1 MQIIKI
7 ILLTLSLLPLGV
19 IVSAQ
24 SDYEV
29 RLQAETDIDWK
40 SKPLMEVIKLLEEE
54 YKIQFLFNPND
65 AENEKISISENEITL
80 NELLTKIFEQTNLEY
95 KIENDVVV
103 IYKSK
108 SLGSQQQ
115 SPRAI
120 KHTINGYL
128 TDRESTES
136 LIGASVYLKGTN
148 IGTTTNEYGFYSFS
162 IPEGEMTL
170 VFSYIGYED
179 EVTDINLVEDKTL
192 DISLGFGSQLEEV
205 VILAE
210 EAKEDIQIRGQ
221 MSQFNVPVEK
231 LKTIPVIFGEEDV
244 LKSMQMLPG
253 IKSGVEG
260 SSGIY
265 VRGGSQD
272 QNLILLDGV
281 PVYNPAHALG
291 IFSIFNTD
299 AIKSVTLTKGG
310 FPARF
315 GGRLS
320 SVVDIRM
327 KEGNLNEWNGDLSIG
342 LISSKMTVS
351 GPVISDKTSILL
363 SARRT
368 YADLILKQVVGDN
381 GSQQIDPSLYF
392 YDLNGKIQHKIN
404 AKHRVYLSG
413 YFGKDKFGATY
424 IEPNVDQE
432 TTAQWGNQIGA
443 LRWNYEINNKLFAN
457 TTLTYSNYNINTLR
471 SYENIVDQDSTIFIS
486 DYNTGIVDFGGKI
499 DFDYIPTPGHYIK
512 WGAGMIRHRYNP
524 GANQSIQ
531 RTSEINTDIGTQADE
546 ILSTEINIYA
556 EDELTVG
563 RLKANIGLHFS
574 GFFVQDEF
582 YKSLQPRLGL
592 RYLASDKLSFKAAFS
607 TMYQYINLLAS
618 ETINLPSDLWVPST
632 KNIKPQESWL
642 AAVGVATSI
651 GPLELEVEAYYK
663 GMENVLSYKEG
674 ATFLAD
680 NVVNWEDKVTSGNGE
695 SYGAEIFLQKS
706 EGRLTGW
713 VGYTLSWTNR
723 QFDDINGGEKYPF
736 RYDRRHDASIVMSYD
751 INEKIKLSANWIYGT
766 GEAVT
771 LAQYTIAT
779 FDNFSDRIRYYDQ
792 GGDKNSFRM
801 SPSHRL
807 DWSISFEKQKKRFQR
822 TWVIGF
828 YNSYYRKNPF
838 FVSLEKQIEDG
849 VIVGKRIKEHS
860 LLPIIPSVSYQLS
873 F

>member
-1 MQIIKI
+1 M
-7 ILLTLSLLPLGV
+7 ILLVPLGNL
-19 IVSAQ
+19 SYAQ
-24 SDYEV
+24 INYEV
-29 RLQAETDIDWK
+29 KLEEETDIDWK
-40 SKPLMEVIKLLEEE
+40 EKPLLEVIKFLEDE
-54 YKIQFLFNPND
+54 YNIQFLFNPND
-65 AENEKISISENEITL
+65 ARDQKINISAQNISL
-80 NELLTKIFEQTNLEY
+80 KELLTKVFDQTDLSF
-95 KIENDVVV
+95 KIEDDEVV

-108 SLGSQQQ
+108 SIGQIDR
-115 SPRAI
+115 SPKII

-128 TDRESTES
+128 RDKETTES
-136 LIGASVYLKGTN
+136 LIGASIYVNGTSV
-148 IGTTTNEYGFYSFS
+148 GTTTNEYGFYSIS
-162 IPEGEMTL
+162 LPEGPASII
-170 VFSYIGYED
+170 FSYIGYED
-179 EVTDINLVEDKTL
+179 KVIDIDLQRDETV

-205 VILAE
+205 VIVADDAV
-210 EAKEDIQIRGQ
+210 EAVQARGQ
-221 MSQFNVPVEK
+221 MSQFTVPVEK

-253 IKSGVEG
+253 IKAGVEG

-291 IFSIFNTD
+291 IFSVFNTD

-327 KEGNLNEWNGDLSIG
+327 KEGNLNEWNGDLSLG
-342 LISSKMTVS
+342 LISSKITVS
-351 GPVISDKTSILL
+351 GPIKSDQTSILL

-368 YADLILKQVVGDN
+368 YADLILKPFIEGDA
-381 GSQQIDPSLYF
+381 SQEFDPSLFF

-404 AKHRVYLSG
+404 DKHRLYLSG
-413 YFGKDKFGATY
+413 YFGKDKFGSKF
-424 IEPNVDQE
+424 IEPTVNQE
-432 TTAQWGNQIGA
+432 TSATWGNQIGA
-443 LRWNYEINNKLFAN
+443 LRWNYEISNKMFAN
-457 TTLTYSNYNINTLR
+457 TTFTYSKYNINTLR
-471 SYENIVDQDSTIFIS
+471 SYENIAEQDSSIFIS
-486 DYNTGIVDFGGKI
+486 DYNSSIEDLGGKI
-499 DFDYIPTPGHYIK
+499 DFDFIPTPNHFIK
-512 WGAGMIRHRYNP
+512 FGAGVIRHRYNP

-531 RTSEINTDIGTQADE
+531 RTTEINTDLDTNADE
-546 ILSTEINIYA
+546 ILSTEVNIYI
-556 EDELTVG
+556 EDEISLG
-563 RLKANIGLHFS
+563 RLKANLGLHAS

-582 YKSLQPRLGL
+582 YNSLQPRLGL
-592 RYLASDKLSFKAAFS
+592 RYLANDKFSFKASFS

-642 AAVGVATSI
+642 AALGVATTI
-651 GPLELEVEAYYK
+651 GPLQLEVEGYYK
-663 GMENVLSYKEG
+663 HMDNVLSYKEG

-680 NVVNWEDKVTSGNGE
+680 NLVNWEDKVTAGQGE
-695 SYGAEIFLQKS
+695 SYGAEVFLNKS

-713 VGYTLSWTNR
+713 IGYTLSWTNR
-723 QFDDINGGEKYPF
+723 QFDDINGGEKFPF

-751 INEKIKLSANWIYGT
+751 LKENIKLSANWIYGT

-771 LAQYTIAT
+771 LPQYTIAT
-779 FDNFSDRIRYYDQ
+779 FDNFSDRVRYVDQ

-801 SPSHRL
+801 SASHRL
-807 DWSISFEKQKKRFQR
+807 DWSISFKKEKRRFLR

-828 YNSYYRKNPF
+828 YNTYYRRNPF
-838 FVSLEKQIEDG
+838 YVSLENEFEDAG
-849 VIVGKRIKEHS
+849 LVGRKIKEHS
-860 LLPIIPSVSYQLS
+860 LLPIIPSVSYQLK

>member
-1 MQIIKI
+1 M
-7 ILLTLSLLPLGV
+7 PLG
-19 IVSAQ
+19 SATHAQ
-24 SDYEV
+24 SSYEV
-29 RLQAETDIDWK
+29 RLQEEADIDWNN
-40 SKPLMEVIKLLEEE
+40 KPLLEVIKLLEEE
-54 YKIQFLFNPND
+54 YKIQFLFNPQD
-65 AENEKISISENEITL
+65 ARDQKINISADEITL
-80 NELLTKIFEQTNLEY
+80 KELLNKIFDQTDLEY
-95 KIENDVVV
+95 KIENNEVV
-103 IYKSK
+103 IYKAK
-108 SLGSQQQ
+108 SIGQLKKT
-115 SPRAI
+115 PRVI
-120 KHTINGYL
+120 RHTINGYL
-128 TDRESTES
+128 TDQESTES
-136 LIGASVYLKGTN
+136 LIGASVYLKGTST
-148 IGTTTNEYGFYSFS
+148 GTTTNEYGFYSIS
-162 IPEGEMTL
+162 IPEGSVTL

-179 EVTDINLVEDKTL
+179 RMMDIDLTEDKSV
-192 DISLGFGSQLEEV
+192 DIPLGYGSQLEEI
-205 VILAE
+205 VILAD
-210 EAKEDIQIRGQ
+210 EAKEDVQTRGQ
-221 MSQFNVPVEK
+221 MSQFAVPVEK
-231 LKTIPVIFGEEDV
+231 LKTIPVIFGEEDIM
-244 LKSMQMLPG
+244 KSMQMLPG

-291 IFSIFNTD
+291 IFSVFNTD

-320 SVVDIRM
+320 SVIDIRM
-327 KEGNLNEWNGDLSIG
+327 KEGNLNEWNGDLSLG
-342 LISSKMTVS
+342 LISSKMSVS
-351 GPVISDKTSILL
+351 GPIVSDKTSILL

-368 YADLILKQVVGDN
+368 YADLVLKPLIGDN
-381 GSQQIDPSLYF
+381 GDQQIDPDLYF
-392 YDLNGKIQHKIN
+392 YDLNGKVQHKLN
-404 AKHRVYLSG
+404 DKHRLYLSG

-424 IEPNVDQE
+424 IEPSVDQE
-432 TTAQWGNQIGA
+432 TSATWGNQIGA
-443 LRWNYEINNKLFAN
+443 LRWNYEMANKLFAN
-457 TTLTYSNYNINTLR
+457 TTLTYSKYNINTLR
-471 SYENIVDQDSTIFIS
+471 SYESTQSQDSTVFIS

-499 DFDYIPTPGHYIK
+499 DFDYIPSPKHYIK
-512 WGAGMIRHRYNP
+512 FGAGVIRHKYNP

-546 ILSTEINIYA
+546 ILSTEIDIYA
-556 EDELTVG
+556 EDEINVG
-563 RLKANIGLHFS
+563 RLKANLGIHLS
-574 GFFVQDEF
+574 GFLVQDEF
-582 YKSLQPRLGL
+582 YRSLQPRIGL
-592 RYLASDKLSFKAAFS
+592 RYLASDKFSFKASFS

-642 AAVGVATSI
+642 AAVGVATTI
-651 GPLELEVEAYYK
+651 GPFELEVEAYYK

-680 NVVNWEDKVTSGNGE
+680 NVVNWEDKVTMGNGE
-695 SYGAEIFLQKS
+695 SYGAEVFLQKS
-706 EGRLTGW
+706 KGRLTGW

-723 QFDDINGGEKYPF
+723 QFDDINGGEKFPF

-751 INEKIKLSANWIYGT
+751 IKENIKLSANWIYGT

-771 LAQYTIAT
+771 LPQYTIAT
-779 FDNFSDRIRYYDQ
+779 FSSFSERIQYTDQ

-807 DWSISFEKQKKRFQR
+807 DWSISFKKQKKRFLR

-838 FVSLEKQIEDG
+838 YVSVNTIYEN
-849 VIVGKRIKEHS
+849 GKLVDKKIKEHS
-860 LLPIIPSVSYQLS
+860 LIPIIPSVSYQLK